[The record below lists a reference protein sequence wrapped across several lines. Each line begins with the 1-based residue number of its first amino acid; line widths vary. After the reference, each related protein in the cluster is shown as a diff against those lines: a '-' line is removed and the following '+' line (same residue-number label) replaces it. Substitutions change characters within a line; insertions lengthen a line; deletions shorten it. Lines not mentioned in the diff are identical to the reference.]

1 MIRSDNNKKL
11 ISDSKSATLNT
22 PKYTFLLFACD
33 YLGWSPDCSGLPFVK
48 TVKALL
54 FVTVNFDMT
63 CMEMH
68 KMLSGNMKLLE
79 YVHSGEKYK
88 RFEQE

>member
-33 YLGWSPDCSGLPFVK
+33 YLGWSPDCSGLPHIEY
-48 TVKALL
+48 TNL
-54 FVTVNFDMT
+54 
-63 CMEMH
+63 
-68 KMLSGNMKLLE
+68 KLKSYLIQ
-79 YVHSGEKYK
+79 SKKDIRG
-88 RFEQE
+88 